1 MKCRY
6 TLHTPRDALSMGS
19 IVVPFIQIV
28 YRHVVVFPIKSR
40 VRVFTAFSDS
50 CSFVQIWLTTQMLDP
65 VNNRFFWTGLNDQQ
79 QDGTYVWT
87 DGTPINKDLV

>member
-6 TLHTPRDALSMGS
+6 TLHTPRDALSRGS

-50 CSFVQIWLTTQMLDP
+50 CSFCSDMVDDSDVRSRQQPFLLD
-65 VNNRFFWTGLNDQQ
+65 RS
-79 QDGTYVWT
+79 
-87 DGTPINKDLV
+87 K